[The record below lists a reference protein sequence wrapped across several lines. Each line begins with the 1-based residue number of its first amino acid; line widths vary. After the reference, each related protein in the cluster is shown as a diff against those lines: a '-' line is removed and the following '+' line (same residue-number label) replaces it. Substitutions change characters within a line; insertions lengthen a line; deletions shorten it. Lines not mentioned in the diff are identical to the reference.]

1 MFSKFITN
9 KVIQYYIVAI
19 KLLPYIMLTLG
30 RKGEGVLV
38 WNAPFGFFKHFS
50 MIIVCGH
57 LPISVAI
64 PLCLRH
70 IYCEFGEN
78 RLLNIGDLNDKSG
91 LV

>member
-1 MFSKFITN
+1 M
-9 KVIQYYIVAI
+9 
-19 KLLPYIMLTLG
+19 
-30 RKGEGVLV
+30 
-38 WNAPFGFFKHFS
+38 PFGFSRGAGVECPLVFFKHFS
-50 MIIVCGH
+50 KIILCGY

-70 IYCEFGEN
+70 VYCVFGEN